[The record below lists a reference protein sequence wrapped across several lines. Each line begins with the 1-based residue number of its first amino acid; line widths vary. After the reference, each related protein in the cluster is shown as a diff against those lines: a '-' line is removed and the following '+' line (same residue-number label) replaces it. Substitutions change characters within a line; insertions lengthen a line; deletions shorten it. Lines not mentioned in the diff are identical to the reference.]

1 MKPFLIASLV
11 LPSLVSESALAQCT
25 TRVSVDSHGVA
36 ANWYSG
42 QSVVSRDGRFVAFES
57 FAWNLAPKDRN
68 NDYDVF
74 VHDRV
79 TGETT
84 CVSLDVEGEPGDGQ
98 SQGPTFSADARWVAF
113 SSTATDLVA
122 GDVNQKS
129 DVFVHDR
136 VTGTTKLVSF
146 GVGGVTANGDSASPT
161 LSGNGRYV
169 VFASGATNLVGV
181 DPGPWFDV
189 FAHDLQTGITVPVSV
204 SFDGQA
210 TNGNSSFP
218 VVSDDGRYVAF
229 QSSARNL
236 VPNDADGWDDVYVR
250 DLVTGTTQL
259 ASVASNGQKGNYAS
273 TAPSLSG
280 DGTRIAFVS
289 LANNLDPRDTN
300 NGMDAYWRD
309 LVAGTTEVVDLDSNG
324 VLANAPAMTIAL
336 SSDGRYALF
345 SSEATNLWP
354 LDTDT
359 ALDAFVRDL
368 DGGTTQLVSVKADGS
383 QANKWCGG
391 ASIAEFG
398 RAVTFKSQ
406 GQLVPDKTNNLT
418 DVFVRDF
425 HCDVTNY
432 CTSKFNSQFCQPTL
446 STVGGP
452 TLGGFDHF
460 RVRAVDLLP
469 QKTGLLVWSR
479 MRAET
484 PFLGGWLCVAAPF
497 VRTTAR
503 LADGDP
509 AVDCSGT
516 LEFPLSPSY
525 LAAQGLT
532 AGTEIFV
539 QVWSRD
545 PGFAKPDDIGLTDA
559 LRLVI
564 GP

>member
-1 MKPFLIASLV
+1 MRFQHFA
-11 LPSLVSESALAQCT
+11 ALALTCLTVDHAAGQCT
-25 TRVSVDSHGVA
+25 TRVSVDSQGAA

-42 QSVVSRDGRFVAFES
+42 QSVVSRDGRHVAFES
-57 FAWNLAPKDRN
+57 FAWNLVPKDRN
-68 NDYDVF
+68 NQYDVF
-74 VHDRV
+74 VHDRT

-84 CVSLDVEGEPGDGQ
+84 CVSLNTKGEPGAGHSQ
-98 SQGPTFSADARWVAF
+98 SPALSADARLVVF
-113 SSTATDLVA
+113 ESTAPDLVA
-122 GDVNQKS
+122 GDVNQES

-136 VTGTTKLVSF
+136 ATGVTKLVS
-146 GVGGVTANGDSASPT
+146 VGLGGAPANGLSAQAAI
-161 LSGNGRYV
+161 SGNGRYV
-169 VFASGATNLVGV
+169 AFASNATNLVSV
-181 DPGPWFDV
+181 DPSPWADLFV
-189 FAHDLQTGITVPVSV
+189 HDLVTGITVPVSIGF
-204 SFDGQA
+204 SGQA
-210 TNGNSSFP
+210 PNGSSGFP
-218 VVSDDGRYVAF
+218 VLSDDGRFVAF
-229 QSSARNL
+229 QS
-236 VPNDADGWDDVYVR
+236 
-250 DLVTGTTQL
+250 
-259 ASVASNGQKGNYAS
+259 
-273 TAPSLSG
+273 
-280 DGTRIAFVS
+280 F
-289 LANNLDPRDTN
+289 ANNLDPNDGDAWDDVFVRDLATGKTTLASVNSSGVKGDFASRQPSLSADGRRIGFLSLATN
-300 NGMDAYWRD
+300 LDPRDANTAQNAYWRD
-309 LVAGTTEVVDLDSNG
+309 LVNGTTELVDLDSNG
-324 VLANAPAMTIAL
+324 VLANEPSTTIAL
-336 SSDGRYALF
+336 SSDGQYALF

-354 LDTDT
+354 LDTDSV
-359 ALDAFVRDL
+359 LDAFVRDL
-368 DGGTTQLVSVKADGS
+368 DAGTTQLVSLKTDGS
-383 QANKWCGG
+383 QASKWCGG
-391 ASIAEFG
+391 ASISAFG
-398 RAVTFKSQ
+398 RAVTLTSP
-406 GQLVPDKTNNLT
+406 GQLVPDKTNSLT

-446 STVGGP
+446 TTIGGP

-497 VRTTAR
+497 VRTPAR

-509 AVDCSGT
+509 AVACSGT